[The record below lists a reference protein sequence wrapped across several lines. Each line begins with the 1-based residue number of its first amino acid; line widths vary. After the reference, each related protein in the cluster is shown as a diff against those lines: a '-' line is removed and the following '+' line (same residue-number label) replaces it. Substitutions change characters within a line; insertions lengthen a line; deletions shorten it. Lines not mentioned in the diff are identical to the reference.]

1 MLVVALFIAVQ
12 NGQAQGF
19 VNLNFESANVSGFS
33 PNSSDVPISSAL
45 PGWSGAYGS
54 TPVSQVWYDGIS
66 LGGTIISVV
75 DNKVSDS
82 SFDPIQGV
90 YSAYLFGGS
99 SDAAAI
105 SQTGLVP
112 TGTKSLQVKIQ
123 SRGTP
128 FNVTLGGQTLNLI
141 PLQTSSAFT
150 LYGADISSSAG
161 LTEALSFTSPTTA
174 GVPPNFLEVDGVV
187 FSPSSV
193 PEPCTWALLLCG
205 AVLFGVARY
214 AGASPRSNV
223 RSPKPGIQDQSLRL
237 GSGRFE

>member
-1 MLVVALFIAVQ
+1 MKSVSAIFAIILLLVGKQFGFSQ
-12 NGQAQGF
+12 SF
-19 VNLNFESANVSGFS
+19 VNLDFESANVSGFS

-45 PGWSGAYGS
+45 PGWSGFYGS

-99 SDAAAI
+99 SIAATI

-112 TGTKSLQVKIQ
+112 IGTKSLQVEIQ
-123 SRGTP
+123 SQGTP
-128 FNVTLGGQTLNLI
+128 FDVALGGQALHMI

-150 LYGADISSSAG
+150 LYGANIPNSFAGSSE
-161 LTEALSFTSPTTA
+161 TLSFTSPIPA
-174 GVPPNFLEVDGVV
+174 GVPPNFLELDDIA
-187 FSPSSV
+187 FSPNSV
-193 PEPCTWALLLCG
+193 PEPATWALIMCGMAVFTLRSLCT
-205 AVLFGVARY
+205 RQ
-214 AGASPRSNV
+214 R
-223 RSPKPGIQDQSLRL
+223 
-237 GSGRFE
+237 